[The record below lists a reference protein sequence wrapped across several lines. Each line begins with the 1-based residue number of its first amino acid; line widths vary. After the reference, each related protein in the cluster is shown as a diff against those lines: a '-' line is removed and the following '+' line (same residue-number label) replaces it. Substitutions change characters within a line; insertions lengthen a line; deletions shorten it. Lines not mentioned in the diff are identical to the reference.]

1 MSKKIFVPALIAAFL
16 STSIPAF
23 AQDRD
28 YHGDR
33 NGYQQRDDRNN
44 GYAQRDDRNGYQRDD
59 RNNGY
64 AQRDD
69 RNGYSQRD
77 DRYHRDNRWQ
87 NDRREDRHAYR
98 QQGGWGRGSDF
109 SSGYDGW
116 GPDHNMHRGDR
127 LPSRYRN
134 HQYVVD
140 NWRLHHLSA
149 PPRGHRWVQVGSD
162 YLLVAAATGL
172 IVSAMSGN

>member
-1 MSKKIFVPALIAAFL
+1 MSKKILVPALLAAVL
-16 STSIPAF
+16 SATIPAL

-28 YHGDR
+28 H
-33 NGYQQRDDRNN
+33 
-44 GYAQRDDRNGYQRDD
+44 
-59 RNNGY
+59 
-64 AQRDD
+64 RDD

-77 DRYHRDNRWQ
+77 GRGDDHWQ
-87 NDRREDRHAYR
+87 NDRRDDRRYDRREDRRDDRRDGRRDGYS
-98 QQGGWGRGSDF
+98 QEGGWGRGSDF
-109 SSGYDGW
+109 HSGYDGW

-140 NWRLHHLSA
+140 NWRAHHLSA
-149 PPRGHRWVQVGSD
+149 PPRGHHWGQAGND

>member
-1 MSKKIFVPALIAAFL
+1 MNKKIFIPALMAAVL
-16 STSIPAF
+16 SASIPAL

-28 YHGDR
+28 H
-33 NGYQQRDDRNN
+33 
-44 GYAQRDDRNGYQRDD
+44 
-59 RNNGY
+59 
-64 AQRDD
+64 RDD

-77 DRYHRDNRWQ
+77 GRDDNRNWDRHDDRRDNRRD
-87 NDRREDRHAYR
+87 NRRDGHSQE
-98 QQGGWGRGSDF
+98 GGWGRGSDF
-109 SSGYDGW
+109 HSGYDGW

-140 NWRLHHLSA
+140 NYRAHHLSA
-149 PPRGHRWVQVGSD
+149 PPRGHQWVQVGAD

-172 IVSAMSGN
+172 IVSAVTGN